1 MVEMLQGFT
10 DFLAENINIEERFV
24 DRREKIPENISEIS
38 NDDLSESYLRIK
50 SMVDN
55 KSHFLTW
62 FGCHMTQPKYPNL
75 VEASNDNCD
84 KKIENGSTLKRSPHS
99 RFAYSYGDNNEIML
113 FADGE
118 AFIFDRLHERSIK
131 IICEASRIEIS
142 KLEGYLDSDNIRE
155 TITLLCACGS
165 LLIE

>member
-1 MVEMLQGFT
+1 
-10 DFLAENINIEERFV
+10 
-24 DRREKIPENISEIS
+24 
-38 NDDLSESYLRIK
+38 
-50 SMVDN
+50 
-55 KSHFLTW
+55 
-62 FGCHMTQPKYPNL
+62 
-75 VEASNDNCD
+75 
-84 KKIENGSTLKRSPHS
+84 
-99 RFAYSYGDNNEIML
+99 ML